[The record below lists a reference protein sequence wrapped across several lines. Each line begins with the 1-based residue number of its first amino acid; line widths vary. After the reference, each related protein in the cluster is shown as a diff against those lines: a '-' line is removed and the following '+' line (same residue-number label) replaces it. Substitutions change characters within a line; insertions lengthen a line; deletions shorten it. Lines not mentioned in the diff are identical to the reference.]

1 MSGVEELQVSRRVE
15 EALFFKL
22 KAKAFKTCK
31 ASADAY
37 AQCCQGRS
45 VSMVWACRKEL
56 NTMSACLGEHTNKEV
71 MSTLK
76 KRWVDAGQPHQH
88 ADWTEL
94 LKDL

>member
-1 MSGVEELQVSRRVE
+1 MYHFA
-15 EALFFKL
+15 ALFFKL

-56 NTMSACLGEHTNKEV
+56 NTMSACLGE
-71 MSTLK
+71 
-76 KRWVDAGQPHQH
+76 Q
-88 ADWTEL
+88 
-94 LKDL
+94 